1 MDRKRTRTHEVHLRL
16 NEKEYAA
23 LEKNRKKCKLSQQA
37 YLRKMCINVMPQ
49 ETPSADFLKC
59 INQLQSIGINMNQI
73 AYEAHKNKSINEGYY
88 RKNADDLWNAA
99 NQLFASI
106 VYPELSNRDYLEELL
121 AEHTRQEE
129 EHA

>member
-1 MDRKRTRTHEVHLRL
+1 
-16 NEKEYAA
+16 
-23 LEKNRKKCKLSQQA
+23 
-37 YLRKMCINVMPQ
+37 
-49 ETPSADFLKC
+49 
-59 INQLQSIGINMNQI
+59 MNQI